1 MDNDCLKDKKC
12 CSNGCYKIC
21 VSPTEE
27 SGAAAGILLT
37 AGIIPS
43 DWLWPCI
50 LYMYQSRNEILR
62 IYDSFLKNVERSKEN
77 FLLDCQE
84 LLKVP
89 DGIIPNAVCWPRK
102 IIVWMYSFVKISFF
116 CPDGLTI
123 LLLSVLGIWFY
134 TESTIVEYSRI
145 SILRPLLGKCQEATV
160 ILFSKFLPLSSK
172 YTWTERPLPHLSVV
186 LFLSQKQT
194 PVRYLGSC
202 SRVSHSEP
210 PVKWTPG
217 NFLFDI

>member
-1 MDNDCLKDKKC
+1 MDATRFASLLRKRVELLQVFYWQLGLYHLTGYGLVFCTLSKPKWNKEDIWLFLKA
-12 CSNGCYKIC
+12 I
-21 VSPTEE
+21 
-27 SGAAAGILLT
+27 
-37 AGIIPS
+37 
-43 DWLWPCI
+43 
-50 LYMYQSRNEILR
+50 
-62 IYDSFLKNVERSKEN
+62 LKNVERSREKC
-77 FLLDCQE
+77 LLDCQE

-89 DGIIPNAVCWPRK
+89 DGIIPNAVFWPQK
-102 IIVWMYSFVKISFF
+102 IIVWVYSFVEMSVF

-134 TESTIVEYSRI
+134 TGSTIVEYSRI

-194 PVRYLGSC
+194 PFKGIWAVF
-202 SRVSHSEP
+202 
-210 PVKWTPG
+210 PVYRIA
-217 NFLFDI
+217 NRL